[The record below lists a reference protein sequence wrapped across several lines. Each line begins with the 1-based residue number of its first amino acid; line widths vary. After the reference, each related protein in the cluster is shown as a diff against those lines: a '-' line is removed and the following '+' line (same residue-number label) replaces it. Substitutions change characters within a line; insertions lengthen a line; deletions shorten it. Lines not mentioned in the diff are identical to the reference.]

1 MAIGSFKLPIS
12 TSTSPAQWTK
22 PAEWIDISTVGDNEI
37 NLLVSDGTGISF
49 ATTVA
54 SSGTYTIDWGD
65 GTVETGRASGT
76 TYQHQ
81 YNYSGGTYCANLGY
95 WVYKVRIYGATGNI
109 TRWQVKRHSF
119 TTRKQYLN
127 ILWAVFGT
135 TALTDCS
142 STFYD
147 TVGLTAVCQKLQACT
162 LPTSWGSVSNTSY
175 MFNNCSSLSSIVLP
189 TSWGSVTTTSY
200 MFNNCSSLSSIVL
213 PTSWGSVSNTSYM
226 FAYCSSLSSI
236 VLPTSWGSV
245 SNTQGM
251 FYNCYALSSIVL
263 PTSWGS
269 VTTTSYMFNN
279 CSSLSSIVL
288 PTSWG
293 SVSNTSFMFYNCYA
307 LSSIVLPT
315 SWGSVSNTQGM
326 FYNCYALSSI
336 VLPTSWGS
344 VTTVLSMFNGCYSLK
359 TITGLDYLGHQSL
372 ATNGTDLLKDCQYLQ
387 GTLTVA
393 AFLSKIGIY
402 GTSAYLLQCTGIRLT
417 NANSTFGGT
426 SPQVNVSYT
435 SLDATA
441 LNTLFGDL
449 PTLTGKTITIT
460 GCPGAATCDTS
471 IATAKGWTVIN

>member
-162 LPTSWGSVSNTSY
+162 LPTSWGSV
-175 MFNNCSSLSSIVLP
+175 
-189 TSWGSVTTTSY
+189 
-200 MFNNCSSLSSIVL
+200 
-213 PTSWGSVSNTSYM
+213 
-226 FAYCSSLSSI
+226 
-236 VLPTSWGSV
+236 
-245 SNTQGM
+245 
-251 FYNCYALSSIVL
+251 
-263 PTSWGS
+263 
-269 VTTTSYMFNN
+269 TTTSYMFNN

-344 VTTVLSMFNGCYSLK
+344 VTTVLNMFNGCYSLK

>member
-147 TVGLTAVCQKLQACT
+147 TVGLTAVCQELQACT
-162 LPTSWGSVSNTSY
+162 
-175 MFNNCSSLSSIVLP
+175 LP

-226 FAYCSSLSSI
+226 FAYCSS
-236 VLPTSWGSV
+236 
-245 SNTQGM
+245 
-251 FYNCYALSSIVL
+251 
-263 PTSWGS
+263 
-269 VTTTSYMFNN
+269 
-279 CSSLSSIVL
+279 
-288 PTSWG
+288 
-293 SVSNTSFMFYNCYA
+293 

-402 GTSAYLLQCTGIRLT
+402 GTSAHLLQCTGIRLT

-471 IATAKGWTVIN
+471 IATAKGWTVTN

>member
-147 TVGLTAVCQKLQACT
+147 TVGLTAVCQELQACT

-200 MFNNCSSLSSIVL
+200 MFNNC
-213 PTSWGSVSNTSYM
+213 
-226 FAYCSSLSSI
+226 
-236 VLPTSWGSV
+236 
-245 SNTQGM
+245 
-251 FYNCYALSSIVL
+251 YA
-263 PTSWGS
+263 
-269 VTTTSYMFNN
+269 
-279 CSSLSSIVL
+279 LSSIVL

-293 SVSNTSFMFYNCYA
+293 SVSNTSFMFAYCYA

-402 GTSAYLLQCTGIRLT
+402 GTSAHLLQCTGIRLT

-471 IATAKGWTVIN
+471 IATAKGWTVTN

>member
-147 TVGLTAVCQKLQACT
+147 TVGLTAVCQELQACT

-175 MFNNCSSLSSIVLP
+175 MFNN
-189 TSWGSVTTTSY
+189 
-200 MFNNCSSLSSIVL
+200 
-213 PTSWGSVSNTSYM
+213 
-226 FAYCSSLSSI
+226 CSSLSSI

-269 VTTTSYMFNN
+269 V
-279 CSSLSSIVL
+279 
-288 PTSWG
+288 
-293 SVSNTSFMFYNCYA
+293 
-307 LSSIVLPT
+307 
-315 SWGSVSNTQGM
+315 SNTQGM

-336 VLPTSWGS
+336 VFPTSWGS

-402 GTSAYLLQCTGIRLT
+402 GTSAHLLQCTGIRLT

-471 IATAKGWTVIN
+471 IATAKGWTVTN

>member
-213 PTSWGSVSNTSYM
+213 PTSWGSVSNTS
-226 FAYCSSLSSI
+226 
-236 VLPTSWGSV
+236 
-245 SNTQGM
+245 
-251 FYNCYALSSIVL
+251 
-263 PTSWGS
+263 
-269 VTTTSYMFNN
+269 
-279 CSSLSSIVL
+279 
-288 PTSWG
+288 
-293 SVSNTSFMFYNCYA
+293 FMFYNCYA

-344 VTTVLSMFNGCYSLK
+344 VTTVLNMFNGCYSLK

>member
-147 TVGLTAVCQKLQACT
+147 TVGLTAVCQELQACT

-189 TSWGSVTTTSY
+189 TSWGSV
-200 MFNNCSSLSSIVL
+200 
-213 PTSWGSVSNTSYM
+213 
-226 FAYCSSLSSI
+226 
-236 VLPTSWGSV
+236 
-245 SNTQGM
+245 
-251 FYNCYALSSIVL
+251 
-263 PTSWGS
+263 
-269 VTTTSYMFNN
+269 
-279 CSSLSSIVL
+279 
-288 PTSWG
+288 
-293 SVSNTSFMFYNCYA
+293 SNTSFMFAYCYA

-449 PTLTGKTITIT
+449 PTLTGKKIVIT

>member
-162 LPTSWGSVSNTSY
+162 
-175 MFNNCSSLSSIVLP
+175 
-189 TSWGSVTTTSY
+189 
-200 MFNNCSSLSSIVL
+200 
-213 PTSWGSVSNTSYM
+213 
-226 FAYCSSLSSI
+226 
-236 VLPTSWGSV
+236 LPTSWGSV

>member
-147 TVGLTAVCQKLQACT
+147 TVGLTAVCQELQACT

-189 TSWGSVTTTSY
+189 TSWGSV
-200 MFNNCSSLSSIVL
+200 
-213 PTSWGSVSNTSYM
+213 SNTSYM
-226 FAYCSSLSSI
+226 FAY
-236 VLPTSWGSV
+236 
-245 SNTQGM
+245 
-251 FYNCYALSSIVL
+251 
-263 PTSWGS
+263 
-269 VTTTSYMFNN
+269 
-279 CSSLSSIVL
+279 
-288 PTSWG
+288 
-293 SVSNTSFMFYNCYA
+293 CYA

>member
-147 TVGLTAVCQKLQACT
+147 TVGLTAVCQELQACT
-162 LPTSWGSVSNTSY
+162 LPTSWKSVTTTSY

-189 TSWGSVTTTSY
+189 TSWGSVTTTSA
-200 MFNNCSSLSSIVL
+200 MFSSCYALSSITL
-213 PTSWGSVSNTSYM
+213 PTSWGSVSNTSNM
-226 FAYCSSLSSI
+226 FAYCSSL
-236 VLPTSWGSV
+236 L
-245 SNTQGM
+245 
-251 FYNCYALSSIVL
+251 
-263 PTSWGS
+263 
-269 VTTTSYMFNN
+269 
-279 CSSLSSIVL
+279 
-288 PTSWG
+288 
-293 SVSNTSFMFYNCYA
+293 
-307 LSSIVLPT
+307 
-315 SWGSVSNTQGM
+315 
-326 FYNCYALSSI
+326 SI

-417 NANSTFGGT
+417 NAKSTFGGT

-471 IATAKGWTVIN
+471 IATAKGWKVIN

>member
-147 TVGLTAVCQKLQACT
+147 TVGLTAVCQELQACT

-175 MFNNCSSLSSIVLP
+175 MFNNCSS
-189 TSWGSVTTTSY
+189 
-200 MFNNCSSLSSIVL
+200 
-213 PTSWGSVSNTSYM
+213 
-226 FAYCSSLSSI
+226 
-236 VLPTSWGSV
+236 
-245 SNTQGM
+245 
-251 FYNCYALSSIVL
+251 
-263 PTSWGS
+263 
-269 VTTTSYMFNN
+269 
-279 CSSLSSIVL
+279 
-288 PTSWG
+288 
-293 SVSNTSFMFYNCYA
+293 
-307 LSSIVLPT
+307 
-315 SWGSVSNTQGM
+315 
-326 FYNCYALSSI
+326 LSSI

-402 GTSAYLLQCTGIRLT
+402 GTSAHLLQCTGIRLT

-471 IATAKGWTVIN
+471 IATAKGWTVTN

>member
-147 TVGLTAVCQKLQACT
+147 TVGLTAVCQELQACT
-162 LPTSWGSVSNTSY
+162 LPTSWK
-175 MFNNCSSLSSIVLP
+175 
-189 TSWGSVTTTSY
+189 SVTTTSY
-200 MFNNCSSLSSIVL
+200 MFNNCSS
-213 PTSWGSVSNTSYM
+213 
-226 FAYCSSLSSI
+226 
-236 VLPTSWGSV
+236 
-245 SNTQGM
+245 
-251 FYNCYALSSIVL
+251 
-263 PTSWGS
+263 
-269 VTTTSYMFNN
+269 
-279 CSSLSSIVL
+279 
-288 PTSWG
+288 
-293 SVSNTSFMFYNCYA
+293 
-307 LSSIVLPT
+307 
-315 SWGSVSNTQGM
+315 
-326 FYNCYALSSI
+326 LSSI

-417 NANSTFGGT
+417 NAKSTFGGT

-471 IATAKGWTVIN
+471 IATAKGWKVIN